1 MVQALMIGGIK
12 IMKDKIVMN
21 ESDKAS
27 ILEMMECSENIANG
41 IDVDKH
47 KKRLDELL
55 NNANNKLIDYYTQ
68 HPEELSLDSK
78 FTKNLK

>member
-1 MVQALMIGGIK
+1 
-12 IMKDKIVMN
+12 MN
-21 ESDKAS
+21 ETDKTA

-41 IDVDKH
+41 IDVDKY

-55 NNANNKLIDYYTQ
+55 TNASAKVNDYYTK

-78 FTKNLK
+78 ITEKTLK

>member
-1 MVQALMIGGIK
+1 
-12 IMKDKIVMN
+12 MN
-21 ESDKAS
+21 EEDKVA

-41 IDVDKH
+41 IDVDKY

-55 NNANNKLIDYYTQ
+55 NNANDKLIDYYTK

-78 FTKNLK
+78 FTEKT

>member
-1 MVQALMIGGIK
+1 
-12 IMKDKIVMN
+12 MK
-21 ESDKAS
+21 EEDKAS

-41 IDVDKH
+41 IDVDKY

-55 NNANNKLIDYYTQ
+55 NNASNKVADYYTK

-78 FTKNLK
+78 ITEKNLKII